1 MPMVVVPKDG
11 GYFKRLINDAE
22 SIGLPKTVSIVAWED
37 LVEH

>member
-1 MPMVVVPKDG
+1 MVVLPRLG
-11 GYFKRLINDAE
+11 GYFEEFATEAE